1 MRPFDSKTNSIFI
14 PGSNM
19 LMINHV
25 EHGSIGSV
33 LLFTFTIIRN
43 NRRCFRVFCGNPN
56 NFSFSFGALH
66 HHPTAF
72 FFQTLRNIERT
83 NSRKAKMGSTQS
95 SSLANGIDP
104 SIPRSN
110 PKKNHD
116 HQKVRHETY
125 SDAVRAKE
133 SMQRRNKSGAERL
146 QTYYNEDTNGYYN
159 GRSKSRSSTSSD
171 QTIEN
176 NERDGDGDGLVLIG
190 LVLYGAYCAGSWLV
204 KQATKTEEVAS
215 ENEKDKT
222 SS

>member
-1 MRPFDSKTNSIFI
+1 MW
-14 PGSNM
+14 NM
-19 LMINHV
+19 EALAACCYSRLQLFGTT
-25 EHGSIGSV
+25 EGASV
-33 LLFTFTIIRN
+33 YFAAIRTISHFPSAHCTITQQ
-43 NRRCFRVFCGNPN
+43 
-56 NFSFSFGALH
+56 H
-66 HHPTAF
+66 F

-133 SMQRRNKSGAERL
+133 SMQRRNKSGAEQL